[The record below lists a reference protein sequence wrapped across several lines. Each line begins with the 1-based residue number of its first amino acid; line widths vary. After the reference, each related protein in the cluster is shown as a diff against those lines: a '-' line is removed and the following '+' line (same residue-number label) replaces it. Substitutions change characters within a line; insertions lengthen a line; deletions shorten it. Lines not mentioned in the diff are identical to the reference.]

1 MQEEEQKKEEKRQEK
16 VKLAIYW
23 GAACG
28 GCDIA
33 ILRIDERLLDLAEI
47 ADIVFW
53 PAALDYKHADLEKM
67 EDKSI
72 DLAIFN
78 GAIRNSED
86 EHMAKILRDKSRLL
100 VAYGSCACEG
110 CVIGLANLSDRD
122 EIFTRVYVDNS
133 STFNPEGVT
142 PQPEVKVD
150 GNELYLPTFADSVRA
165 LHQVVDVDYYVP
177 GCPPEVELT
186 EQLVD
191 IVFNY
196 ASTGTGGLPPK
207 GTVIAPNKILCE
219 ECPRKRGE
227 KAINKLYRFHEIEP
241 DHDLCLL
248 DQGIICMGPATRA
261 GCKARCVNVN
271 IPCTGCMGAPE
282 GIDQGTAM
290 ANALASVLGVG
301 AEENEIEEIINQ
313 IKDPVGT
320 FYLYSFPISILN
332 RVKEKE
338 KGVQE

>member
-1 MQEEEQKKEEKRQEK
+1 MQEKEQEK
-16 VKLAIYW
+16 IKLAIYW

-33 ILRIDERLLDLAEI
+33 ILRIDEKLLDLAEI

-53 PAALDYKHADLEKM
+53 PAAMDFKHADLEKM

-72 DLAIFN
+72 DFSIFN
-78 GAIRNSED
+78 GAIRNSEN
-86 EHMAKILRDKSRLL
+86 EHMAKILRDKSKVL

-110 CVIGLANLSDRD
+110 CVIGLANLSDRE
-122 EIFTRVYVDNS
+122 EIFRRIYLDNN
-133 STFNPEGVT
+133 STVNPEGIT
-142 PQPEVKVD
+142 PKPEVKVD
-150 GNELYLPTFADSVRA
+150 GNELTLPTFDNRVRA

-186 EQLVD
+186 EQLMD
-191 IVFNY
+191 IIFNY
-196 ASTGTGGLPPK
+196 ASTGELPPK

-227 KAINKLYRFHEIEP
+227 KKIDKIYRFHEIEP
-241 DHDLCLL
+241 DPDICLL

-271 IPCTGCMGAPE
+271 IPCTGCMGAPQ

-301 AEENEIEEIINQ
+301 AEESEVEEIINQ
-313 IKDPVGT
+313 IKDPIGA
-320 FYLYSFPISILN
+320 FYLYSFPISLLD
-332 RVKEKE
+332 RVKSQQKE
-338 KGVQE
+338 AKNE